1 MTCLI
6 SAKGVHRLYRRGGF
20 FRKAE
25 PLHVLRGVN
34 LEIHEGETIGLVG
47 RSGCGK
53 STLGRI
59 VLGLERPDD
68 GTIFYDGH
76 DVFTA
81 DEEQFKEYRKNVQV
95 VFQNVQGAVNPRM
108 TAGEI
113 IAEPLRNFLGLS
125 KKEAVERSRPLLEQ
139 VGLKS
144 SDADKFPAHFSGG
157 ELQRVC
163 IARALAPEPKAV
175 IFDEAVS
182 SLDMLV
188 QTRVLDLIRKIREER
203 GLACLFISHDL
214 RVVAGFCD
222 EVALMT
228 EGVIAA
234 RESSV
239 AALVDSGHPA
249 IRCLMESVPP
259 SRPLRCKERVAA
271 ELIPMHVSAKV
282 TKAAF

>member
-1 MTCLI
+1 MTSLI

-25 PLHVLRGVN
+25 PLHVLRGVD
-34 LEIHEGETIGLVG
+34 LEIREGEAVGLVG

-59 VLGLERPDD
+59 VLGLERPDE
-68 GTIFYDGH
+68 GTVLYDGR
-76 DVFTA
+76 DVFAA
-81 DEEQFKEYRKNVQV
+81 DGERFKEYRRNVQV

-108 TAGEI
+108 TAGAI
-113 IAEPLRNFLGLS
+113 VAEPLRNFLGLS

-139 VGLKS
+139 VGLHG

-175 IFDEAVS
+175 VFDEAVS

-188 QTRVLDLIRKIREER
+188 QARVLDLIRKIRYER
-203 GLACLFISHDL
+203 GLPALFISPDP
-214 RVVAGFCD
+214 RGVAGLSHRVPTMAD
-222 EVALMT
+222 GLDA
-228 EGVIAA
+228 GRGRRRPPAA
-234 RESSV
+234 TVRG
-239 AALVDSGHPA
+239 APRHGG
-249 IRCLMESVPP
+249 
-259 SRPLRCKERVAA
+259 
-271 ELIPMHVSAKV
+271 
-282 TKAAF
+282 